1 MASSNNNIM
10 ISRELQV
17 TLQLAMTEAVNRRH
31 EFVQL
36 EHLLFAML
44 HDVTTTTILKNCGAD
59 LDALRRKLTHYLD
72 DQVERMP
79 KGEEVSP
86 RYAIGVQRALQRAAL
101 HVQSAGRQEITGGN
115 VLVAMFHESESPAIF
130 FLQEQGVTRFDVI
143 NFISHGVSKSGAE
156 DDEDGDD
163 SDGKDSIE
171 HEGHEHEGGGDEE
184 GERKLSPSKAL
195 NTYAI
200 NLAKRAADGKIDPL
214 VGRKKELERAIHVL
228 LRRRKNNPVF
238 VGEAGVGKTA
248 LAEGLALA
256 IHNGDV
262 PEALKGVEIYALDM
276 GALLAGTRFRGDFEQ
291 RLKAVIKAVVGDS
304 KRILFIDEIHTI
316 VGAGAASGGTM
327 DASNLLKPALASG
340 DLRCIGSTTYQEY
353 KRSFDKD
360 KALARRFQR
369 IDVVEPTQDEAVQI
383 LNGIKSYY
391 EKHHNVRYTNSAIR
405 LSVELSAR
413 YVNDRFLPDKAI
425 DVMDEAGVAGHLRGT
440 GTSEPVTVGTR
451 DVERT
456 VARMAKIPERTVSA
470 TDRGRLQTLDEDM
483 KQAVFGQDEAIN
495 SVARAIK
502 LARSG
507 LSHPDKPV
515 GAFLF
520 AGPTGV
526 GKTEV
531 ARQLAKVMGVEFIR
545 FDMSEYMERHTV
557 SRLIGAPPGYVG
569 FDQGGLLTDAIN
581 KTPHCVLLLDEIE
594 KAHPDL
600 FNILL
605 QVMDHATLTDN
616 NGRKADFR
624 NVILVMTTNAGAQ
637 ELSRAMIG
645 FHGGLGQGNPKGVLE
660 RMFSPEFRNRLS
672 ATIEFA
678 PLSPATMER
687 VVDKFIAELQE
698 RLDKQKVTL
707 TVTAGGQEVAG
718 GTRSRPALR
727 RAAAGAID
735 RERDRARA
743 GGPGAVRQADERR
756 QGDGGP
762 RRRQAGVHVR
772 AESREAARA
781 GGVSEEYNCVTT
793 EASGRFPWRLCVFG
807 DQMLGDDA

>member
-31 EFVQL
+31 EFVCL

-44 HDVTTTTILKNCGAD
+44 HDVTTTTILKSCGAD
-59 LDALRRKLTHYLD
+59 LDALRRKLAHYLD
-72 DQVERMP
+72 EQVERMP

-101 HVQSAGRQEITGGN
+101 HVQSAGRQEITGAN
-115 VLVAMFHESESPAIF
+115 VLVAMFHETESPAIF

-143 NFISHGVSKSGAE
+143 NFISHGVSKTGAE
-156 DDEDGDD
+156 EDDDGEE

-171 HEGHEHEGGGDEE
+171 RDGHEHEGGGDEE
-184 GERKLSPSKAL
+184 GERKMSPSKAL

-214 VGRKKELERAIHVL
+214 VGRKKELERAVHVL

-238 VGEAGVGKTA
+238 VGEAGVGKTE

-256 IHNGDV
+256 IHKGDV
-262 PEALKGVEIYALDM
+262 PDALKGVEIYALDM

-413 YVNDRFLPDKAI
+413 YVNDRFLPDKANASF
-425 DVMDEAGVAGHLRGT
+425 DAAGVAGHLRGT
-440 GTSEPVTVGTR
+440 GNAEPVTVGTR

-495 SVARAIK
+495 SVPRAIK

-531 ARQLAKVMGVEFIR
+531 ARQLARVMGVEFVR

-557 SRLIGAPPGYVG
+557 SRLMGAPPGYVG
-569 FDQGGLLTDAIN
+569 FDQGGLLTDAIAKN
-581 KTPHCVLLLDEIE
+581 PHTVLLLDEIE
-594 KAHPDL
+594 KAHPDV
-600 FNILL
+600 FNVLL
-605 QVMDHATLTDN
+605 QVMDHGKLTDN
-616 NGRKADFR
+616 NGKTTDFR
-624 NVILVMTTNAGAQ
+624 HTIILMTSNVGARDLARRAVGFGAGRSEGDA
-637 ELSRAMIG
+637 EREY
-645 FHGGLGQGNPKGVLE
+645 K
-660 RMFSPEFRNRLS
+660 RMFSPEFRNRLD
-672 ATIEFA
+672 ARIEFN
-678 PLSPATMER
+678 PLTAEVMGHI
-687 VVDKFIAELQE
+687 VDKFLLELDGQLVSKHVSIE
-698 RLDKQKVTL
+698 I
-707 TVTAGGQEVAG
+707 TA
-718 GTRSRPALR
+718 
-727 RAAAGAID
+727 
-735 RERDRARA
+735 
-743 GGPGAVRQADERR
+743 
-756 QGDGGP
+756 
-762 RRRQAGVHVR
+762 
-772 AESREAARA
+772 
-781 GGVSEEYNCVTT
+781 
-793 EASGRFPWRLCVFG
+793 
-807 DQMLGDDA
+807 

>member
-1 MASSNNNIM
+1 MPPSNNNVM

-31 EFVQL
+31 EFVCL

-44 HDVTTTTILKNCGAD
+44 HDVTASNILKNCGAD
-59 LDALRRKLTHYLD
+59 LDALRRKLAHYLD
-72 DQVERMP
+72 EQVERMP
-79 KGEEVSP
+79 KNETLSP

-101 HVQSAGRQEITGGN
+101 HVQSSGHQEIAGGN
-115 VLVAMFHESESPAIF
+115 VLVAMFHETESPAIF

-143 NFISHGVSKSGAE
+143 NYISHGVSKPGAE
-156 DDEDGDD
+156 DESSDDDDED
-163 SDGKDSIE
+163 SIRREE
-171 HEGHEHEGGGDEE
+171 HEPEGGDEE

-200 NLAKRAADGKIDPL
+200 NLAKRAAEGKIDPL

-256 IHNGDV
+256 IHNNDV
-262 PEALKGVEIYALDM
+262 PDALKGVEIYALDM

-291 RLKAVIKAVVGDS
+291 RLKAVIKAVIGDS

-327 DASNLLKPALASG
+327 DASNLLKPALAAG
-340 DLRCIGSTTYQEY
+340 DLRCVGSTTYQEY

-369 IDVVEPTQDEAVQI
+369 IDVVEPTQEETVQI

-391 EKHHNVRYTNSAIR
+391 EKHHNVRYTSAS
-405 LSVELSAR
+405 LKSAVELSAR

-425 DVMDEAGVAGHLRGT
+425 DVMDEAGVAGHLRGAGST
-440 GTSEPVTVGTR
+440 EPVTVGTR

-470 TDRGRLQTLDEDM
+470 TDRGRLQTLGEDM
-483 KQAVFGQDEAIN
+483 KQAVFGQDEAID

-531 ARQLAKVMGVEFIR
+531 ARQLAKVMGVEFLR

-645 FHGGLGQGNPKGVLE
+645 FHGGVGQGNPKGVLE
-660 RMFSPEFRNRLS
+660 RMFAPEFRNRLS

-678 PLSPATMER
+678 PLSPPVMLR

-707 TVTAGGQEVAG
+707 SVTPAAKKWLAEHGHDPRFGA
-718 GTRSRPALR
+718 RPLGR
-727 RAAAGAID
+727 LI
-735 RERDRARA
+735 ENEIAR
-743 GGPGAVRQADERR
+743 VLADEVLFGKLTKGGKAVADLD
-756 QGDGGP
+756 GDKLAFSYEP
-762 RRRQAGVHVR
+762 TQSKQPAP
-772 AESREAARA
+772 
-781 GGVSEEYNCVTT
+781 VS
-793 EASGRFPWRLCVFG
+793 
-807 DQMLGDDA
+807 

>member
-1 MASSNNNIM
+1 MPSSGVM
-10 ISRELQV
+10 ISRELQI
-17 TLQLAMTEAVNRRH
+17 TLQLAMTEALNRRH
-31 EFVQL
+31 EYVCL
-36 EHLLFAML
+36 EHVLYAML
-44 HDVTTTTILKNCGAD
+44 HDVTTSNVLQHCGAD
-59 LDALRRKLTHYLD
+59 LDALRKKLQKYLD
-72 DQVERMP
+72 DEVERLT
-79 KGEEVSP
+79 KGGTFQP
-86 RYAIGVQRALQRAAL
+86 HYAAGVQRALQRAAL
-101 HVQSAGRQEITGGN
+101 HAQSAGRSEINGSQ
-115 VLVAMFHESESPAIF
+115 VLVAMFHETESHAIF
-130 FLQEQGVTRFDVI
+130 LLQEQGVTRFDVI
-143 NFISHGVSKSGAE
+143 NYISHGVSKTAADDDREVRGAGAE
-156 DDEDGDD
+156 E
-163 SDGKDSIE
+163 E
-171 HEGHEHEGGGDEE
+171 HESEGDGEPEGEE
-184 GERKLSPSKAL
+184 GAPKISPSKAL
-195 NTYAI
+195 KTYAI
-200 NLAKRAADGKIDPL
+200 NLAERAAGGKIDPL
-214 VGRKKELERAIHVL
+214 IGRRNEIERAIHVL

-256 IHNGDV
+256 IHNKDV
-262 PEALKGVEIYALDM
+262 PQALLGVEIYALDM

-291 RLKAVIKAVVGDS
+291 RLKAVIKAVVGDQ

-440 GTSEPVTVGTR
+440 GTTEPVTVGTR

-483 KQAVFGQDEAIN
+483 KQAVFGKDEAIN

-600 FNILL
+600 FSILL

-624 NVILVMTTNAGAQ
+624 NVIVVMTTNAGAQ
-637 ELSRAMIG
+637 EMARASIG
-645 FHGGLGQGNPKGVLE
+645 FTQQDHSPDGME
-660 RMFSPEFRNRLS
+660 AIRRIFSPEFRNRLD
-672 ATIEFA
+672 AIIQFNGLDPRTVA
-678 PLSPATMER
+678 R
-687 VVDKFIAELQE
+687 VVDKFIIELEDQLE
-698 RLDKQKVTL
+698 QKGVSLEVDEPARELIAARGYDPKMGARPLGRLI
-707 TVTAGGQEVAG
+707 ENE
-718 GTRSRPALR
+718 
-727 RAAAGAID
+727 I
-735 RERDRARA
+735 AR
-743 GGPGAVRQADERR
+743 VLADEVLFGKLTKGGRAIADLDGDKLTFSYEPTQAR
-756 QGDGGP
+756 QP
-762 RRRQAGVHVR
+762 APV
-772 AESREAARA
+772 A
-781 GGVSEEYNCVTT
+781 
-793 EASGRFPWRLCVFG
+793 
-807 DQMLGDDA
+807 

>member
-1 MASSNNNIM
+1 
-10 ISRELQV
+10 
-17 TLQLAMTEAVNRRH
+17 
-31 EFVQL
+31 
-36 EHLLFAML
+36 
-44 HDVTTTTILKNCGAD
+44 
-59 LDALRRKLTHYLD
+59 
-72 DQVERMP
+72 MP

-115 VLVAMFHESESPAIF
+115 VLVAMFHETESPAIF

-143 NFISHGVSKSGAE
+143 NFISHGVSKAGAE
-156 DDEDGDD
+156 NDEDGDE
-163 SDGKDSIE
+163 SDGKDSVE
-171 HEGHEHEGGGDEE
+171 RDGHEHEGGDED
-184 GERKLSPSKAL
+184 GERKMSPSKAL

-214 VGRKKELERAIHVL
+214 VGRKKELERAVHVL

-256 IHNGDV
+256 IHNKDV
-262 PEALKGVEIYALDM
+262 PQALLGVEIYALDM

-391 EKHHNVRYTNSAIR
+391 EKHHNVRYTNSAIK

-440 GTSEPVTVGTR
+440 GTTEPVTVGTR

-569 FDQGGLLTDAIN
+569 FDQGGLLTDSIN

-645 FHGGLGQGNPKGVLE
+645 FHGGMGQGDSKNVLE

-672 ATIEFA
+672 ATIHFE
-678 PLSPATMER
+678 PLSPETMVR

-707 TVTAGGQEVAG
+707 TVTPAAKKWLAEHGHDPRFGARPLGRLIENEIARELADQVLFGKLTKGGKATADLDGDKLAFSYEPNQARQPATVA
-718 GTRSRPALR
+718 
-727 RAAAGAID
+727 
-735 RERDRARA
+735 
-743 GGPGAVRQADERR
+743 
-756 QGDGGP
+756 
-762 RRRQAGVHVR
+762 
-772 AESREAARA
+772 
-781 GGVSEEYNCVTT
+781 
-793 EASGRFPWRLCVFG
+793 
-807 DQMLGDDA
+807 

>member
-1 MASSNNNIM
+1 
-10 ISRELQV
+10 
-17 TLQLAMTEAVNRRH
+17 
-31 EFVQL
+31 
-36 EHLLFAML
+36 
-44 HDVTTTTILKNCGAD
+44 
-59 LDALRRKLTHYLD
+59 
-72 DQVERMP
+72 
-79 KGEEVSP
+79 
-86 RYAIGVQRALQRAAL
+86 
-101 HVQSAGRQEITGGN
+101 
-115 VLVAMFHESESPAIF
+115 
-130 FLQEQGVTRFDVI
+130 
-143 NFISHGVSKSGAE
+143 
-156 DDEDGDD
+156 
-163 SDGKDSIE
+163 
-171 HEGHEHEGGGDEE
+171 
-184 GERKLSPSKAL
+184 
-195 NTYAI
+195 
-200 NLAKRAADGKIDPL
+200 
-214 VGRKKELERAIHVL
+214 L

-256 IHNGDV
+256 IHKGDV
-262 PEALKGVEIYALDM
+262 PDALKGVEIYALDM

-383 LNGIKSYY
+383 LGGIKSYY

-405 LSVELSAR
+405 LAVELSAR

-425 DVMDEAGVAGHLRGT
+425 DVMDEAGVAGHLRGA
-440 GTSEPVTVGTR
+440 GTTEPVTVGTR

-507 LSHPDKPV
+507 LSHPDRPV

-600 FNILL
+600 FSILL

-645 FHGGLGQGNPKGVLE
+645 FHGGTGQGNPKSVLE
-660 RMFSPEFRNRLS
+660 RMFAPEFRNRLS

-678 PLSPATMER
+678 PLSPPVMER

-707 TVTAGGQEVAG
+707 TVTPVAKKWLAEHGHDPRFGARPLGRLIENEIARELADQVLFGKLTKGGKATADLDGDKLVFSYEPNPARQPAPVA
-718 GTRSRPALR
+718 
-727 RAAAGAID
+727 
-735 RERDRARA
+735 
-743 GGPGAVRQADERR
+743 
-756 QGDGGP
+756 
-762 RRRQAGVHVR
+762 
-772 AESREAARA
+772 
-781 GGVSEEYNCVTT
+781 
-793 EASGRFPWRLCVFG
+793 
-807 DQMLGDDA
+807 

>member
-1 MASSNNNIM
+1 MPSSNNNVL

-31 EFVQL
+31 EFVCL

-44 HDVTTTTILKNCGAD
+44 HDVTASNILKNCGAD
-59 LDALRRKLTHYLD
+59 LDALRRKLAHYLD
-72 DQVERMP
+72 EQVERMP
-79 KGEEVSP
+79 KDETLSP

-101 HVQSAGRQEITGGN
+101 HVQSSGHQEIAGGN
-115 VLVAMFHESESPAIF
+115 VLVAMFHETESPAIF

-143 NFISHGVSKSGAE
+143 NYISHGVSKPGAE
-156 DDEDGDD
+156 DDSADDGDED
-163 SDGKDSIE
+163 SVE
-171 HEGHEHEGGGDEE
+171 REEHEHEGGDEE

-200 NLAKRAADGKIDPL
+200 NLAKRAAEGKIDPL

-256 IHNGDV
+256 IHHNDV
-262 PEALKGVEIYALDM
+262 PDALKGVEIYALDM

-291 RLKAVIKAVVGDS
+291 RLKAVIKAVLGDS

-369 IDVVEPTQDEAVQI
+369 IDVVEPTQEETVLI

-391 EKHHNVRYTNSAIR
+391 EKHHNVRYTAAAIKSA
-405 LSVELSAR
+405 VELSAR

-425 DVMDEAGVAGHLRGT
+425 DVMDEAGVAGHLRGAA
-440 GTSEPVTVGTR
+440 GTEPVTVGTR

-483 KQAVFGQDEAIN
+483 KQAVFGQDEAID

-531 ARQLAKVMGVEFIR
+531 AKQLAKVMGVEFIR

-600 FNILL
+600 FSILL

-624 NVILVMTTNAGAQ
+624 NVILVKTTNAGAQ

-645 FHGGLGQGNPKGVLE
+645 FHGGVGQGNPKGVLE
-660 RMFSPEFRNRLS
+660 RMFAPEFRNRLS

-678 PLSPATMER
+678 ALSPPVMLR

-707 TVTAGGQEVAG
+707 SVTPAAKKWLAEHGHDPRFGA
-718 GTRSRPALR
+718 RPLGR
-727 RAAAGAID
+727 LI
-735 RERDRARA
+735 ENEIARA
-743 GGPGAVRQADERR
+743 LADEVLFGKLTKGGKAIADLD
-756 QGDGGP
+756 GDKLAFSYEP
-762 RRRQAGVHVR
+762 AQSKQPAPV
-772 AESREAARA
+772 A
-781 GGVSEEYNCVTT
+781 
-793 EASGRFPWRLCVFG
+793 
-807 DQMLGDDA
+807 

>member
-1 MASSNNNIM
+1 MPPSNNIM

-31 EFVQL
+31 EYVCL
-36 EHLLFAML
+36 EHLLYAML
-44 HDVTTTTILKNCGAD
+44 HDVTASGILRHSGANLD
-59 LDALRRKLTHYLD
+59 LLKRKLEHYLD
-72 DQVERMP
+72 EQIERMP
-79 KGEEVSP
+79 KGEEVAP

-101 HVQSAGRQEITGGN
+101 HSQSAGRNEINGGN
-115 VLVAMFHESESPAIF
+115 VLVAMFHETESPAIL

-143 NFISHGVSKSGAE
+143 NFISHGVSKIGT
-156 DDEDGDD
+156 DEDQDV
-163 SDGKDSIE
+163 
-171 HEGHEHEGGGDEE
+171 GGVEEEGDEDSEEARAGDE
-184 GERKLSPSKAL
+184 GERKISPSRAL
-195 NTYAI
+195 KTYTI
-200 NLAKRAADGKIDPL
+200 NLTERAAQGKIDPL
-214 VGRKKELERAIHVL
+214 VGRRNELERAIHVL

-256 IHNGDV
+256 IHRGDV
-262 PEALKGVEIYALDM
+262 PPALRGVEIYAVDM

-291 RLKAVIKAVVGDS
+291 RLKAVIKAVVGNP

-316 VGAGAASGGTM
+316 VGAGAASGSTM

-353 KRSFDKD
+353 KRSFDRD

-369 IDVVEPTQDEAVQI
+369 IDVLEPTQEETVQI
-383 LNGIKSYY
+383 LEGLKSYY
-391 EKHHNVRYTNSAIR
+391 EKHHNVRYTAPALR
-405 LSVELSAR
+405 AAVELSAR
-413 YVNDRFLPDKAI
+413 YINDRFLPDKAI
-425 DVMDEAGVAGHLRGT
+425 DVMDEAGVAGHLRAKG
-440 GTSEPVTVGTR
+440 SPDPVTVGVR
-451 DVERT
+451 DMERT
-456 VARMAKIPERTVSA
+456 IARMAKIPERTVSA
-470 TDRGRLQTLDEDM
+470 SDRARLQNLEDDL
-483 KQAVFGQDEAIN
+483 KKAVFGQDAAIEA
-495 SVARAIK
+495 VARAIK

-507 LSHPDKPV
+507 LSHPDRPV
-515 GAFLF
+515 GSFLF

-531 ARQLAKVMGVEFIR
+531 ARQLAKTMGVEFLR

-624 NVILVMTTNAGAQ
+624 NVVLVMTTNAGAQ
-637 ELSRAMIG
+637 ELARSMIG
-645 FHGGLGQGNPKGVLE
+645 FHGGVGTGNPKTVIE

-678 PLSPATMER
+678 PLSPPVVEK
-687 VVDKFIAELQE
+687 VVDKFLSELQE
-698 RLDKQKVTL
+698 RLDKQKVVL
-707 TVTAGGQEVAG
+707 TTTPAARKWLAEHGFDPRFGA
-718 GTRSRPALR
+718 RPLGR
-727 RAAAGAID
+727 LI
-735 RERDRARA
+735 ENEIARA
-743 GGPGAVRQADERR
+743 LADEVLFGRLTKGGR
-756 QGDGGP
+756 VIVDVDGD
-762 RRRQAGVHVR
+762 RLSFVYSD
-772 AESREAARA
+772 SREPAP
-781 GGVSEEYNCVTT
+781 V
-793 EASGRFPWRLCVFG
+793 L
-807 DQMLGDDA
+807 

>member
-1 MASSNNNIM
+1 MPPSNIM

-31 EFVQL
+31 EYVCL
-36 EHLLFAML
+36 EHLLYAML
-44 HDVTTTTILKNCGAD
+44 HDVTASNILRHSGAN
-59 LDALRRKLTHYLD
+59 LDALRRKLEHYLD
-72 DQVERMP
+72 EQIERLP
-79 KGEEVSP
+79 KGEEVAP
-86 RYAIGVQRALQRAAL
+86 RYALGVQRALQRAAL
-101 HVQSAGRQEITGGN
+101 HSQSAGRNEINGGS
-115 VLVAMFHESESPAIF
+115 VLVAMFQETESPAML

-143 NFISHGVSKSGAE
+143 NFISHGVSKTGADENEDVGGVDE
-156 DDEDGDD
+156 DDDE
-163 SDGKDSIE
+163 E
-171 HEGHEHEGGGDEE
+171 PREARGGGDED
-184 GERKLSPSKAL
+184 GERKISPSKAL
-195 NTYAI
+195 KTYTI
-200 NLAKRAADGKIDPL
+200 NLTERAAQGKIDPL
-214 VGRKKELERAIHVL
+214 VGRKNELERAIHVL

-256 IHNGDV
+256 VHRGEV
-262 PEALKGVEIYALDM
+262 PSALKGVEIYAVDM

-291 RLKAVIKAVVGDS
+291 RLKAVIKAVVGNPR
-304 KRILFIDEIHTI
+304 RILFIDEIHTI
-316 VGAGAASGGTM
+316 VGAGAASGSTM

-353 KRSFDKD
+353 KRSFDRD

-369 IDVVEPTQDEAVQI
+369 IDVLEPTQEETVQI
-383 LNGIKSYY
+383 LEGLKPHY
-391 EKHHNVRYTNSAIR
+391 EKHHNVRYTAPALRSA
-405 LSVELSAR
+405 VELSAR
-413 YVNDRFLPDKAI
+413 YINDRFLPDKAI
-425 DVMDEAGVAGHLRGT
+425 DVMDEAGVAGHLRGK
-440 GTSEPVTVGTR
+440 GAPEPVTVGVR
-451 DVERT
+451 DMERT

-470 TDRGRLQTLDEDM
+470 SDRARLQNLEEDL
-483 KQAVFGQDEAIN
+483 KKAVFGQDTAIEA
-495 SVARAIK
+495 VARAIK

-507 LSHPDKPV
+507 LSHPDRPV
-515 GAFLF
+515 GSFLF

-531 ARQLAKVMGVEFIR
+531 ARQLAKTMGVEFLR

-624 NVILVMTTNAGAQ
+624 NVVLVMTTNAGAQ
-637 ELSRAMIG
+637 ELARAMIG
-645 FHGGLGQGNPKGVLE
+645 FHGGVGTGNPKTVIE

-678 PLSPATMER
+678 PLSPPVIER
-687 VVDKFIAELQE
+687 VVEKFLGELQE
-698 RLDKQKVTL
+698 RLDKQKVVL
-707 TVTAGGQEVAG
+707 TATPAAKKWLAERGFDPRFGA
-718 GTRSRPALR
+718 RPLGR
-727 RAAAGAID
+727 LI
-735 RERDRARA
+735 ENEIARA
-743 GGPGAVRQADERR
+743 LADEVLFGRLTKGGKVTVDVEGDKLSFDYSETQSR
-756 QGDGGP
+756 QP
-762 RRRQAGVHVR
+762 AP
-772 AESREAARA
+772 
-781 GGVSEEYNCVTT
+781 VS
-793 EASGRFPWRLCVFG
+793 
-807 DQMLGDDA
+807 